1 MKVKFLAGH
10 DTHERERLMRQLP
23 PIRGF
28 PYILLNITHR
38 TVKWGK

>member
-28 PYILLNITHR
+28 PLYLVEYNALNCK
-38 TVKWGK
+38 VG